1 MSEVAQ
7 ENQNRKD
14 ITALQKEFAVMT
26 VKVDAINQ
34 SILEIKNNHLLHIND
49 QLKSLAISISEN
61 DIGLTKLVNDKT
73 TDIYSKLTD
82 LRIRD
87 AKSEPSNNLLN
98 KVIEYVILAVIGAGV
113 ALIITHS

>member
-1 MSEVAQ
+1 MSANI
-7 ENQNRKD
+7 ENKNKEE

-49 QLKSLAISISEN
+49 QLKNMSVALADN
-61 DIGLTKLVNDKT
+61 NVGLTKLVNDKT
-73 TDIYSKLTD
+73 TDIYAKLTD
-82 LRIRD
+82 LRLKD
-87 AKSEPSNNLLN
+87 AKSEPSQNILN

-113 ALIITHS
+113 ALLITHS